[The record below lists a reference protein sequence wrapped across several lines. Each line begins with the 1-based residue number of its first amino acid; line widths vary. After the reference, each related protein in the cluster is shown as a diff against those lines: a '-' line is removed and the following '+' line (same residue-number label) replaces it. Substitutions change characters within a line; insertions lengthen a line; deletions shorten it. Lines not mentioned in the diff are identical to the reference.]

1 MRVNRIVIAGLSLL
15 LAGALTAQQGIAQGR
30 RGGATGDESTQQPQG
45 RRGGAVSSD
54 TPQQGA
60 TTTERRGPAPEEKT
74 SVTHHTARIGGQ
86 QLAYTATAGTYVMKA
101 DDGTPLA
108 SVFYV
113 AYTKDGVE
121 DISKR
126 PVAFSYNGGPG
137 SASLFVHMGFG
148 PRRVVLTPD
157 GHGMPAPYS
166 ITDNEDSFLDAT
178 DLVFIDA
185 ISTGYSR
192 PAPGENPNQFH
203 GLNEDAA
210 AFSNF
215 IRLYITRNGRWDS
228 PKYLIGESYGTTRS
242 GALSGALEQRYQ
254 IYLNGIVLVS
264 AVLNFQTLRPAPG
277 NDLPYETYLP
287 TFATTAWY
295 HHLLSADMQKLSVE
309 QIAQQARE
317 FADGEYATALMRG
330 DKLTGADY
338 QKIVDQLVKFTG
350 LSKKYIE
357 ETDLRINARR
367 WFKELER
374 DKRRTMG
381 RLDSRFEGIDADAA
395 GEAPEY
401 DPSEASYEGAFVA
414 TFEDYVRRELKY
426 ETDAEMLA
434 TGPVQPWN
442 YPQNSYADVSETL
455 RAAMSRQTY
464 LKVLVVCGYYDVAT
478 AFHGIEFTV
487 NHMGLDPTIRK
498 NISFSYYES
507 GHMVYIDEKAH
518 GKLHKD
524 VDNFINGSYNAH

>member
-1 MRVNRIVIAGLSLL
+1 MKVKQVVLAGLSLL
-15 LAGALTAQQGIAQGR
+15 LASGITAPLGFAQGR
-30 RGGATGDESTQQPQG
+30 RGGAAGDEVDQAQG
-45 RRGGAVSSD
+45 RRGGG
-54 TPQQGA
+54 QQA
-60 TTTERRGPAPEEKT
+60 AAQTNQASAAAPRGPAPEDKMVAT
-74 SVTHHTARIGGQ
+74 LHTAKIGGQ
-86 QLAYTATAGTYVMKA
+86 QISYKATTGTIVLKS
-101 DDGTPLA
+101 DDGTALA

-113 AYTKDGVE
+113 AYTKEGVD

-137 SASLFVHMGFG
+137 SASMFVHMGFG

-166 ITDNEDSFLDAT
+166 IVDNDDSFLDAT
-178 DLVFIDA
+178 DLVFVDA

-192 PAPGENPNQFH
+192 PAPGENPSQFH
-203 GLNEDAA
+203 GLTEDAN
-210 AFSNF
+210 AFANF

-242 GALSGALEQRYQ
+242 AALSGALQQRYQ

-264 AVLNFQTLRPAPG
+264 TVLNFQTLQAAPG
-277 NDLPYETYLP
+277 NDLPYSVFLP

-295 HHLLSADMQKLSVE
+295 HHLLSAEMQKLSVD
-309 QIAQQARE
+309 QVAQQARE
-317 FADGEYATALMRG
+317 FADGEYATALMHG
-330 DKLTGADY
+330 DQLSAPEH
-338 QKIVDQLVKFTG
+338 QKVVDQLARFTG

-374 DKRRTMG
+374 DKRRTVG

-395 GEAPEY
+395 GEGPEY

-414 TFEDYVRRELKY
+414 AFEDYVRRELKY
-426 ETDAEMLA
+426 ETDMEMLA

-442 YPQNSYADVSETL
+442 YPQNRYADVSETL
-455 RAAMSRQTY
+455 RAAMTRQTY

-487 NHMGLDPTIRK
+487 NHMGLDPAIRK
-498 NISFSYYES
+498 NISFTYYEA

-524 VDNFINGSYNAH
+524 VTSFINSSYAH